1 MQFSTPIP
9 AVTRTSLGDMFSLD
23 VGDRTGVLVHVTSI
37 GGGGTLVFEGT
48 IDGTNWFALAGVPT
62 GGGAA
67 VSSVNAAGAWLVNS
81 MLASRFR
88 LRLSAYTS
96 GNITALG
103 STAPDR

>member
-23 VGDRTGVLVHVTSI
+23 VGDRNTGLIHVTSI

-48 IDGTNWFALAGVPT
+48 IDGTNWFPLSGVPT

-67 VSSVNAAGAWLVNS
+67 VSSVAAVGSWLVNF

-103 STAPDR
+103 ATAPDR